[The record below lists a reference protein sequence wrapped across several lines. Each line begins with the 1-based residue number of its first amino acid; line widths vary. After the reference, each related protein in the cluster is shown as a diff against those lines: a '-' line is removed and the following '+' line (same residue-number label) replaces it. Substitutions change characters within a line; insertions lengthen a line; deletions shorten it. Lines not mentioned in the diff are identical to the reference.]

1 MTSYHGGKQKIGKD
15 ISKAICNY
23 ITNTSYSPQG
33 YCEPFCGMLG
43 VYRHIYNCSF
53 LKNNTTNESRKAS
66 FSVGKEGSPLSERR
80 AVKGV
85 YAPLYSEAYT
95 PKGLYLAGDYN
106 ESLILMWKKAQ
117 KGWKPPTE
125 CSEDRYN
132 RLKKTK
138 KPSAEKGFIGHQYS
152 YGGQYFKG
160 YRGKYGNKRTYKK
173 ASENVSDIANLLRKV
188 KYKNGSYDQFSKLKN
203 FIIYCDPPYSGAY
216 TPEGLYKDNKSSYY
230 FDEENNRL
238 SFDHLEFWK
247 WCLKMSKNN
256 IIFVS
261 EYKCPIKD
269 NRIKKIFQKQVNLTG
284 ASPTNRK
291 RVEKLYVISDL

>member
-15 ISKAICNY
+15 IANAIYNY
-23 ITNTSYSPQG
+23 IDNNIDMGIIKG

-43 VYRHIYNCSF
+43 VYRHIYTVLRDTVRSNSRIKF
-53 LKNNTTNESRKAS
+53 LS
-66 FSVGKEGSPLSERR
+66 
-80 AVKGV
+80 
-85 YAPLYSEAYT
+85 
-95 PKGLYLAGDYN
+95 GDYN
-106 ESLILMWKKAQ
+106 KSLILMWKKSQ

-132 RLKKTK
+132 KLKNTK

-160 YRGKYGNKRTYKK
+160 YRGKYGNKGTYKK
-173 ASENVSDIANLLRKV
+173 ASKNVSDIAKLLKKV
-188 KYKNGSYDQFSKLKN
+188 KFKSGSYTQFNKLNN
-203 FIIYCDPPYSGAY
+203 FIIYCDPPY
-216 TPEGLYKDNKSSYY
+216 KDDKSSYY
-230 FDEENNRL
+230 FDEEHNRL
-238 SFDHLEFWK
+238 SFDHVNFWK

-269 NRIKKIFQKQVNLTG
+269 KRIKKIYQKTVNLTG

-291 RVEKLYVISDL
+291 RVEKLYVVSS

>member
-15 ISKAICNY
+15 IANAMCNY
-23 ITNTSYSPQG
+23 MIKIKKTDKDKIKG

-43 VYRHIYNCSF
+43 VYRHFYNCSY
-53 LKNNTTNESRKAS
+53 LKNYRNLK
-66 FSVGKEGSPLSERR
+66 
-80 AVKGV
+80 
-85 YAPLYSEAYT
+85 
-95 PKGLYLAGDYN
+95 YLGGDYN
-106 ESLILMWKKAQ
+106 KSLILMWKKSQ

-160 YRGKYGNKRTYKK
+160 YRGKYGNNGVYKK
-173 ASENVSDIANLLRKV
+173 ASKNVTDIAKLLKNV
-188 KYKNGSYDQFSKLKN
+188 KFKNGSYTQFSKLKN
-203 FIIYCDPPYSGAY
+203 FVIYCDPPY
-216 TPEGLYKDNKSSYY
+216 KDDKSSYY

-238 SFDHLEFWK
+238 SFDHIVFWK

-269 NRIKKIFQKQVNLTG
+269 RRIKKIFQKKVNLTG

>member
-15 ISKAICNY
+15 IAKVMYNY
-23 ITNTSYSPQG
+23 IVKNEIKNIKG

-43 VYRHIYNCSF
+43 VYRHIYKKLIDYKGTS
-53 LKNNTTNESRKAS
+53 LK
-66 FSVGKEGSPLSERR
+66 F
-80 AVKGV
+80 
-85 YAPLYSEAYT
+85 
-95 PKGLYLAGDYN
+95 LAGDYN
-106 ESLILMWKKAQ
+106 KSLILMWKKAQ

-132 RLKKTK
+132 KLKRIK

-160 YRGKYGNKRTYKK
+160 YRGKYGNKGTYKK
-173 ASENVSDIANLLRKV
+173 ASENVSNIAKLLKKV
-188 KYKNGSYDQFSKLKN
+188 KFKSGSYTQFSKLKN
-203 FIIYCDPPYSGAY
+203 FIIYCDPPY
-216 TPEGLYKDNKSSYY
+216 KDDKSSYY
-230 FDEENNRL
+230 FDEEHNRL
-238 SFDHLEFWK
+238 SFDHISFWE

-269 NRIKKIFQKQVNLTG
+269 KRIKKIFQKQVKLTG

-291 RVEKLYVISDL
+291 RVEKLYVVSSL